1 MRPHFHTDGVQLTM
15 TTLGVLVIIHAL
27 RLAAIAISK
36 TDRGAGV
43 GKALA
48 AFALAD

>member
-1 MRPHFHTDGVQLTM
+1 MRPHIHSDIVSLVV
-15 TTLGVLVIIHAL
+15 TTAGVLVIIHVM
-27 RLAAIAISK
+27 RLAAIQLSK
-36 TDRGAGV
+36 ANEGA